1 MTQDLI
7 YSVAGVGLFAIG
19 LFGLI
24 VAGHIVRKLV
34 AVNMMGI
41 GVFMLFLATALH
53 DGGTVDPIPHAL
65 VLTGI
70 VVAVAGTCL
79 CLWLAISIGKLDNE
93 TPKHRSK

>member
-1 MTQDLI
+1 MTQELI
-7 YSVAGVGLFAIG
+7 YSVTGIALFAIG

-34 AVNMMGI
+34 AINMMGI

-53 DGGTVDPIPHAL
+53 GPDTVDPIPHAL

-79 CLWLAISIGKLDNE
+79 CLWLAISISKLDNE
-93 TPKHRSK
+93 KRKNPQQ